1 MADQRRSLLSR
12 LFALVII
19 AVAIGSFILTAV
31 YGNATIFIVS
41 MEVIMGVGFL
51 VSILTIIKMFK
62 RAAREVKAEN
72 ETKPDMASKYQ
83 QEIANVNTTAGYNN
97 RMAVA
102 DHELKSWLR
111 TVHAAPK
118 SDIVK
123 SIILLVWLLGTLF
136 GGLILLGFSN
146 GGDNQGLLIAGICSV
161 ACFPV
166 TIIIAMIIVAT
177 RQRLSRRVDHNQP
190 PMMGTVVSC
199 TVSSQ
204 SSTGGRNIHRIMN
217 TVYRMVVEVSGGGK
231 LVTYTRRAYN
241 VGDQVT
247 VQPSRTRG
255 LVTVVDNGEK

>member
-1 MADQRRSLLSR
+1 MANQRRSLLSR
-12 LFALVII
+12 LFALGII
-19 AVAIGSFILTAV
+19 AIAIASFVLTAV
-31 YGNATIFIVS
+31 WGDATIFIVS
-41 MEVIMGVGFL
+41 MEVIMGIAFV
-51 VSILTIIKMFK
+51 VSIITIIKMFK
-62 RAAREVKAEN
+62 RASQEVKTEN
-72 ETKPDMASKYQ
+72 ETQADTASEYQ
-83 QEIANVNTTAGYNN
+83 REIATVNATAGYNN
-97 RMAVA
+97 RMALA

-136 GGLILLGFSN
+136 GGLILLGCSN
-146 GGDNQGLLIAGICSV
+146 GGENQALLIAGICSV

-166 TIIIAMIIVAT
+166 TIIIAMVIVVT

-190 PMMGTVVSC
+190 PMVGTVVSC

-217 TVYRMVVEVSGGGK
+217 TTYRMVVEVSGGEK
-231 LVTYTRRAYN
+231 LVAYTRRAYN
-241 VGDQVT
+241 VGDHIT

-255 LVTVVDNGEK
+255 LVTVVDAAP